1 MSELVLS
8 DADDDLR
15 ASAARAAVAL
25 VAPPQALLPLLA
37 HGEICAA
44 IRLIHHATCHPSST
58 SHSRNSHAEA
68 FARGAEPPLHEHCA
82 RQAWLLRSRALLDAA
97 AAADGGQ
104 RLYAMLALCRLTDA
118 REPECTRQL
127 MQHALGAG
135 GPGGR
140 REQHACACVL
150 CHLLRE
156 GVARIESRNG
166 SPPSLG
172 LLGALALL
180 RGIERDWPAMR
191 IADDLADDG
200 VPHMLVEQLVLAT
213 QQMTLAVA
221 SSSPK

>member
-8 DADDDLR
+8 DAADDLR

-68 FARGAEPPLHEHCA
+68 FARGAEPPLREHCA
-82 RQAWLLRSRALLDAA
+82 RQAWLLRSLALLDADDGG
-97 AAADGGQ
+97 ADGGQ
-104 RLYAMLALCRLTDA
+104 QLYAMLALCRLTDA
-118 REPECTRQL
+118 PEPECTRQL
-127 MQHALGAG
+127 MQHALVAG
-135 GPGGR
+135 GPDGR

-156 GVARIESRNG
+156 HIVQLESRNC

-200 VPHMLVEQLVLAT
+200 APPHILVEQLDLAT
-213 QQMTLAVA
+213 QQMTLVA
-221 SSSPK
+221 SD